1 MSRRAKKSSPNLKKK
16 MAEQN
21 PDKSYG
27 WYTAQHFSD
36 YIERVVGEFNII
48 KFISTIVTIIPTL
61 LR

>member
-1 MSRRAKKSSPNLKKK
+1 

-36 YIERVVGEFNII
+36 YIERVVGEIINI
-48 KFISTIVTIIPTL
+48 KFISIKFTIISTL
-61 LR
+61 IR

>member
-1 MSRRAKKSSPNLKKK
+1 MKKK

-48 KFISTIVTIIPTL
+48 KFISIVTIIPIL